1 VPLAGT
7 VSSDRYL
14 GTMEEL
20 RMLLLS
26 RIILCCDIHKGCAQ
40 YSWDT
45 HIVINSKGDVEG
57 LAPKGHTK
65 TYLTHNGEP
74 APIDIVEH

>member
-14 GTMEEL
+14 GTMAEL

-26 RIILCCDIHKGCAQ
+26 RNILCCDIHKGCAQ

-45 HIVINSKGDVEG
+45 HIVNSSKGDVEG

-65 TYLTHNGEP
+65 T
-74 APIDIVEH
+74 